1 MFVLCFL
8 SALVAVLLPSFY
20 RLFAVFSS
28 RLTRR
33 EQHEKKRLPNLQKG
47 WTALKKL
54 TNNYTAMS

>member
-1 MFVLCFL
+1 MLVLCFL

-20 RLFAVFSS
+20 RLFTVFSS

-47 WTALKKL
+47 LDSLEKI
-54 TNNYTAMS
+54 NE

>member
-1 MFVLCFL
+1 MLVLCFL

-47 WTALKKL
+47 
-54 TNNYTAMS
+54 